1 MSVGGGRGLFGG
13 LFFSLAYEKGTSETY
28 LLEPDFI

>member
-13 LFFSLAYEKGTSETY
+13 LFFSLAYKKGTSETH
-28 LLEPDFI
+28 LLEPEVI